1 MPQSPKISV
10 ALLVLAVALLGAA
23 LAARHI
29 EQKITGPLAV
39 AVQGD
44 DVVVAAP
51 GKLYRLDGNGR
62 LQRTDDH
69 VIAADARDAG
79 LYWLGG
85 DLLASPGVDGKF
97 LRCTDGNCV
106 PFSTDPYAPTGPV
119 QVAAATPGKL
129 WLAQTDADRVH
140 RFFESGRRVDM
151 PLSDLQR
158 PGALWQQD
166 EFLYVANTGAGQ
178 LERYELHK
186 RGIDTPDVVARFPDP
201 ASEDDPVDLPRRML
215 AGDDG
220 SLRVLLTNGDRSR
233 GALAGVAANGSVQ
246 RLALPELANPVS
258 FAELGDDLLVVDED
272 RMQVLRIDG
281 SNRVTI
287 FGDEAFNAAI
297 SAQHGM
303 QSTLRALFP
312 LLAILAAV
320 LAVIGGSWLV
330 RHLLREDGEPALP
343 VAAGA
348 DGVAWLPFDAALLQR
363 RVMRAALQGLPL
375 ALFPALLAGLFNQAA
390 AGVGWFAVVTV
401 AAIVP
406 VLLRASKV
414 KVPDELR
421 IGLRGKLLV
430 IEHAQHG
437 AREYPLVQVAWN
449 ERQLLPEPG
458 VTLPLE
464 RDGIALFH
472 RPTLE
477 ASLFPQLNPGK
488 RSG

>member
-79 LYWLGG
+79 LYWLGTE
-85 DLLASPGVDGKF
+85 LLVGPGVDGRF
-97 LRCTDGNCV
+97 LRCTNDSCV
-106 PFSTDPYAPTGPV
+106 PFSSDPYAPTGPV

-140 RFFESGRRVDM
+140 RFFETGRRVDM

-166 EFLYVANTGAGQ
+166 EYLYVANTGAGQ

-186 RGIDTPDVVARFPDP
+186 RGIATPDVIARFPDP
-201 ASEDDPVDLPRRML
+201 ASEDDPVDQPRRML
-215 AGDDG
+215 AGGDG
-220 SLRVLLTNGDRSR
+220 SFRVLLANGEQTR
-233 GALAGVAANGSVQ
+233 GALALVSANGSVQ

-258 FAELGDDLLVVDED
+258 FAVQGDDLLVVDED
-272 RMQVLRIDG
+272 RMQVLRIADG
-281 SNRVTI
+281 NRVTV
-287 FGDEAFNAAI
+287 FGDDAFNAAI
-297 SAQHGM
+297 GAQHGT

-320 LAVIGGSWLV
+320 LAVVGGSTLA
-330 RHLLREDGEPALP
+330 RRLLHEEQEPALP
-343 VAAGA
+343 VTAGA
-348 DGVAWLPFDAALLQR
+348 DGVAWLPFDTAMLPR
-363 RVMRAALQGLPL
+363 RLVRAALQALPL
-375 ALFPALLAGLFNQAA
+375 ALFPALLAGLFNHAG
-390 AGVGWFAVVTV
+390 AGVAWFAVVTV

-406 VLLRASKV
+406 VLLASSKV

-472 RPTLE
+472 RPTLA

-488 RSG
+488 RSD

>member
-1 MPQSPKISV
+1 MPQSPKIPV
-10 ALLVLAVALLGAA
+10 ALLALAVIALGAA
-23 LAARHI
+23 LAARHA
-29 EQKITGPLAV
+29 EQQITGPLAV
-39 AVQGD
+39 TVQGD

-51 GKLYRLDGNGR
+51 GKLYRLDAHGR
-62 LQRTDDH
+62 LQRTDDNI
-69 VIAADARDAG
+69 VDANARDAG
-79 LYWLGG
+79 LAWMGA
-85 DLLASPGVDGKF
+85 DLLVSPGVDGKL
-97 LRCTDGNCV
+97 LRCNDGNCT

-119 QVAAATPGKL
+119 QVAVATPGKL

-166 EFLYVANTGAGQ
+166 EYLYIANTGAGQ

-186 RGIDTPDVVARFPDP
+186 RGIATPDVVARFPDP
-201 ASEDDPVDLPRRML
+201 ANEDDPVDLPRRML
-215 AGDDG
+215 ASGDG
-220 SLRVLLTNGDRSR
+220 SFRVLLANRDRTR
-233 GALAGVAANGSVQ
+233 GALAEVAANGSVQ

-272 RMQVLRIDG
+272 RMQVLRIAGD
-281 SNRVTI
+281 NRVTV
-287 FGDEAFNAAI
+287 FGDEAFNETI
-297 SAQHGM
+297 RAQHGL

-312 LLAILAAV
+312 LLAILAAL
-320 LAVIGGSWLV
+320 LAVVGGSWLV
-330 RHLLREDGEPALP
+330 RNLLREDDEPALP

-348 DGVAWLPFDAALLQR
+348 DGVAWLPFDSALLQR
-363 RVMRAALQGLPL
+363 RVTRAALQGLPL
-375 ALFPALLAGLFNQAA
+375 ALFPALLAGLFNQAG
-390 AGVGWFAVVTV
+390 AGVAWFAVVTV
-401 AAIVP
+401 VAIVP
-406 VLLRASKV
+406 VLIKASKV
-414 KVPDELR
+414 KVPDDLR

-437 AREYPLVQVAWN
+437 AREYSLVQVGWN

-464 RDGIALFH
+464 RDGLALFH